1 MVETEP
7 GHLDVQVV
15 LSSVPVAADL
25 AAEVYDA
32 LVGLVDRVGPA
43 TLRVSHTQLA
53 FRRRTGFCWLW
64 LPGAHLGRPLPVVV
78 VSVALAAPD
87 DSPRWKQVVRV
98 SSSRWMHHLEVRS
111 PGELDEEVA
120 GWVARAY
127 DLAG

>member
-7 GHLDVQVV
+7 GPHAVRAV

-32 LVGLVDRVGPA
+32 LVGVVDDAGPA
-43 TLRVSHTQLA
+43 TLRVSRTQLA

-78 VSVALAAPD
+78 VSVALDHPD

-98 SSSRWMHHLEVRS
+98 GGRRWMHHLEVRS
-111 PGELDEEVA
+111 AGEVDEEVA
-120 GWVARAY
+120 RWVAQAY
-127 DLAG
+127 ELAG